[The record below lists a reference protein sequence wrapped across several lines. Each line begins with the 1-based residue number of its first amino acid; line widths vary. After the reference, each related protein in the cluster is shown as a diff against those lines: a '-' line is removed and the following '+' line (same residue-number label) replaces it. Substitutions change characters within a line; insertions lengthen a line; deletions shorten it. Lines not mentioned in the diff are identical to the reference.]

1 MSSVVT
7 GKLIIPYKNYHKMGL
22 LNLFKRIDKGSY
34 TDPTKVLS
42 SAEVDSNWQ
51 KIMDLFPTP
60 ASGNTDVGKVPALKA
75 DKTGFE
81 FVQLTTGSGG
91 NGGGGGGTTSHN
103 LTIIGNGTNSYQNN
117 NLIGATYVFGSIDSQ
132 IIMPSTVV
140 LDNSTGTLTF
150 TNDVQTDAII
160 QIIFNK

>member
-1 MSSVVT
+1 MSLTADCQTITVT
-7 GKLIIPYKNYHKMGL
+7 SSQ
-22 LNLFKRIDKGSY
+22 GS
-34 TDPTKVLS
+34 KVFNKEITSLDLRNEKVYMTEH
-42 SAEVDSNWQ
+42 SAT
-51 KIMDLFPTP
+51 FPTIFSWNLAAAIAEGY
-60 ASGNTDVGKVPALKA
+60 ASLQELYNFL
-75 DKTGFE
+75 
-81 FVQLTTGSGG
+81 LTSLNDRCGG

-150 TNDVQTDAII
+150 TNNVQTDAII